1 MSHFRSAVVLAI
13 ALGAGCAGKNYNVS
27 NPVLGPPP
35 PRITS
40 NQSEEKQTVEAGV
53 IQQTSFSEDSPLPTT
68 AVVARV
74 NGRAILAGEILE
86 QYNGKLKEYEA
97 RLDQGVASGQ
107 LSEANRGKQLRKA
120 QDLLIQKDLDRNI
133 EKVLM
138 AQAVRSRLKKEQLDS
153 VNDQLNAFFEKEV
166 VTNLKNRLEVSSTL
180 ELEAMLQEQG
190 TSLETMRQVFADEQ
204 LASQYIR
211 TKIGDEPK
219 PSRTELLAVYN
230 KQIEKYSF
238 PMQVKWQQLQISI
251 TPARSKSQAEQ
262 QIQDAL
268 QAIAAGM
275 SFDNAVKKYS
285 DGPLTANGGHWDWTQ
300 PGSVANAEVRQAL
313 ETLKPGAISGVIV
326 SPTSVQV
333 IKITERKNAGTQPL
347 DEVQEEIRMQII
359 EEWREQRSKV
369 VLAEV
374 RKNAVIETIYE
385 SKEESDETIAR

>member
-1 MSHFRSAVVLAI
+1 MPHFRSAFVLAI

-35 PRITS
+35 PRIAST
-40 NQSEEKQTVEAGV
+40 QSEAKQTAEADT
-53 IQQTSFSEDSPLPTT
+53 IQQTSYSEESPLPTT

-86 QYNGKLKEYEA
+86 QYSGKLKEYESK
-97 RLDQGVASGQ
+97 LNEGVASGQ

-138 AQAVRSRLKKEQLDS
+138 AQAVRARLKKEQLDS
-153 VNDQLNAFFEKEV
+153 VNEQLNDFFEKEV
-166 VTNLKNRLEVSSTL
+166 VTNLKTRLEVNSTL
-180 ELEAMLQEQG
+180 ELETMLQEQG

-219 PSRTELLAVYN
+219 PSRVELLAVYN

-238 PMQVKWQQLQISI
+238 PMQVKWQQLQISV

-262 QIQDAL
+262 EMQVAL
-268 QAIAAGM
+268 EAIASGM
-275 SFDNAVKKYS
+275 TFDNAVKKYS
-285 DGPLTANGGHWDWTQ
+285 DGPLASNGGHWDWTQ
-300 PGSVANAEVRQAL
+300 PGSVANSEVRQAL
-313 ETLKPGAISGVIV
+313 ETLKPGATSGLIV

-333 IKITERKNAGTQPL
+333 IKVTERKNAGTQPL

-385 SKEESDETIAR
+385 SKEDLDETITR